1 MTEFDQAIDMM
12 AEEAAR
18 VIRSQKR
25 VIREQESEIREL
37 ETEKRAY
44 MILTIIFALISIA
57 AAVTLLIG

>member
-25 VIREQESEIREL
+25 MIREQEREIREL
-37 ETEKRAY
+37 KTEKRAY
-44 MILTIIFALISIA
+44 MILSVVFALIGIA
-57 AAVTLLIG
+57 AAVTLLVG